1 MFDKSDPYAEV
12 RWNGELIGRSRVM
25 EDATSP
31 EWNES
36 FVIRVAPTQQNV
48 LSIELFDFDGDLFEL
63 KNNLITPTS
72 LSQRT
77 QGQHN
82 NVPTLTLIKS
92 QKTGS

>member
-12 RWNGELIGRSRVM
+12 RWNDELIGRSRVM

-63 KNNLITPTS
+63 KNNLITSPKPAADGEKRRS
-72 LSQRT
+72 EEEV
-77 QGQHN
+77 G
-82 NVPTLTLIKS
+82 LTML
-92 QKTGS
+92 

>member
-36 FVIRVAPTQQNV
+36 FVIRVEEHMEPFRN
-48 LSIELFDFDGDLFEL
+48 
-63 KNNLITPTS
+63 S
-72 LSQRT
+72 LRR
-77 QGQHN
+77 
-82 NVPTLTLIKS
+82 VFVAARF
-92 QKTGS
+92 

>member
-48 LSIELFDFDGDLFEL
+48 LSIELFDFDGSGTIGINEF
-63 KNNLITPTS
+63 TTS
-72 LSQRT
+72 LLR
-77 QGQHN
+77 
-82 NVPTLTLIKS
+82 LCR
-92 QKTGS
+92 

>member
-12 RWNGELIGRSRVM
+12 SWNGELIGRSRVM

-63 KNNLITPTS
+63 KNNLITSPKPAADGKKRRS
-72 LSQRT
+72 EEEV
-77 QGQHN
+77 G
-82 NVPTLTLIKS
+82 LTML
-92 QKTGS
+92 